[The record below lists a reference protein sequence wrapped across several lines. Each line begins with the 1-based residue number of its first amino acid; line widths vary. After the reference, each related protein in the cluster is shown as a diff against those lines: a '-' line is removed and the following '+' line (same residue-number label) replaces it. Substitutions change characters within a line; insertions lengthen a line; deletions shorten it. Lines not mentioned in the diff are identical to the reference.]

1 MRAPILVEARP
12 NARWSVDFIHDQLSN
27 GRRFRILNVIDDVTK
42 ECLAAIA
49 DTSISGRRAARELDA
64 VVAWRGNPEL
74 IVSDH
79 GTEFTSTAMLAW
91 AQSSRVAWH
100 FIAPGK
106 PMQNGVCEAFNDAI
120 THSPLPPGAI
130 SESMVDMD
138 RSDLQQLSK
147 EQLIELV
154 LRLQRPDKN
163 SRTSSKPPSTDK
175 KERRENSRPGGA
187 KLGHE
192 PHNRRLAD
200 NPDEFRDHMPSVCE
214 ACGGA
219 FSLDAERELIGEYD
233 EIEIPPVKPYV
244 IRHRRFA
251 CRCGHCGVAAKAP
264 APAVATTTP
273 FGPRIHAL
281 AIYLK
286 GFQALSY
293 ERLRG
298 LFGDGF
304 GLDVS
309 EGALMNMFIRS
320 HAKFQIEASRAKAIL
335 RAAKIVASDETG
347 VRIEGTNS
355 YHWVFHC
362 KDAVVH
368 QPDYSRAARVVDEM
382 MAGHEPEVWISDRYS
397 AQQKHGER
405 HQTCLAHLARD
416 AAFAFEHGSDDLPFR
431 FKLWLQ
437 KAFDLARAI
446 ADFAAST
453 LARKKRELEKQL
465 EVLLASPTGCD
476 LARELQA
483 KIGRARDQLLTFCD
497 YPGQVDPT
505 NNTSERKLR
514 PCVIQRKVTNGY
526 RAMWAAE
533 AEADVRTTVDT
544 ARLNGA
550 NRFDVI
556 LAALA

>member
-1 MRAPILVEARP
+1 
-12 NARWSVDFIHDQLSN
+12 
-27 GRRFRILNVIDDVTK
+27 
-42 ECLAAIA
+42 
-49 DTSISGRRAARELDA
+49 
-64 VVAWRGNPEL
+64 
-74 IVSDH
+74 
-79 GTEFTSTAMLAW
+79 
-91 AQSSRVAWH
+91 
-100 FIAPGK
+100 
-106 PMQNGVCEAFNDAI
+106 
-120 THSPLPPGAI
+120 
-130 SESMVDMD
+130 MD

-154 LRLQRPDKN
+154 LRLQRPDKT

-175 KERRENSRPGGA
+175 KEKRENSRPGGA

-200 NPDEFRDHMPSVCE
+200 DPDEFRDHMPSVCE
-214 ACGGA
+214 RCGLA
-219 FSLDAERELIGEYD
+219 FPSDTRKDLIGEYD

-251 CRCGHCGVAAKAP
+251 CRCGRCGVEAKAP

-298 LFGDGF
+298 LFGDAF
-304 GLDVS
+304 GLSVS

-320 HAKFQIEASRAKAIL
+320 HPRFEIEAEKAKAIV
-335 RAAKIVASDETG
+335 RAAKVVASDETG

-355 YHWVFHC
+355 YPWVFHC

-368 QPDYSRAARVVDEM
+368 QPDYSRAARVVDEIM
-382 MAGHEPEVWISDRYS
+382 DGHVPEVWISDRYS

-416 AAFAFEHGSDDLPFR
+416 TAFAFEHGSDDLPFR
-431 FKLWLQ
+431 FKLWLG
-437 KAFDLARAI
+437 KAFDLARTI

-453 LARKKRELEKQL
+453 LARRKRELEKQL
-465 EVLLASPTGCD
+465 ETLLAAPTRCD

-497 YPGQVDPT
+497 YPGEVDVT

-514 PCVIQRKVTNGY
+514 PSVIQRKVTNGY
-526 RAMWAAE
+526 RAMWAAQ
-533 AEADVRTTVDT
+533 AEADVRTTIDT
-544 ARLNGA
+544 ARLHGA
-550 NRFDVI
+550 NPFNVIVSI
-556 LAALA
+556 LA

>member
-1 MRAPILVEARP
+1 
-12 NARWSVDFIHDQLSN
+12 
-27 GRRFRILNVIDDVTK
+27 
-42 ECLAAIA
+42 
-49 DTSISGRRAARELDA
+49 
-64 VVAWRGNPEL
+64 
-74 IVSDH
+74 
-79 GTEFTSTAMLAW
+79 
-91 AQSSRVAWH
+91 
-100 FIAPGK
+100 
-106 PMQNGVCEAFNDAI
+106 
-120 THSPLPPGAI
+120 
-130 SESMVDMD
+130 MD
-138 RSDLQQLSK
+138 RGDLQQLSK

-163 SRTSSKPPSTDK
+163 SSNSSKPPSTDK
-175 KERRENSRPGGA
+175 KEKRENSRPGGA

-200 NPDEFRDHMPSVCE
+200 KPDEFRDHAPEVCGR
-214 ACGGA
+214 CGGA
-219 FSLDAERELIGEYD
+219 FAADGERELIGEYD

-251 CRCGHCGVAAKAP
+251 CRCARCGVTAKAP
-264 APAVATTTP
+264 APVAATSTP

-298 LFGDGF
+298 LFGDAF
-304 GLDVS
+304 GLSVS

-320 HAKFQIEASRAKAIL
+320 HPRFRIEADKAKAIL
-335 RAAKIVASDETG
+335 RAAQVVASDETG

-382 MAGHEPEVWISDRYS
+382 MAGHKPAVWVSDRYS

-416 AAFAFEHGSDDLPFR
+416 TAFAFEHGSDDLPFR
-431 FKLWLQ
+431 FKLWLGR
-437 KAFDLARAI
+437 AFDLARTV
-446 ADFAAST
+446 ADFAASA
-453 LARKKRELEKQL
+453 LSRKKRALEKQL
-465 EVLLASPTGCD
+465 EALLAASTGCD
-476 LARELQA
+476 LAQELQA
-483 KIGRARDQLLTFCD
+483 KIRRARDQLLTFCD
-497 YPGQVDPT
+497 YPGEVDPT
-505 NNTSERKLR
+505 NNASERKLR

-526 RAMWAAE
+526 RAMWAAQ

-544 ARLNGA
+544 ARLMSA
-550 NRFDVI
+550 NPFAVI
-556 LAALA
+556 VGALA

>member
-1 MRAPILVEARP
+1 M
-12 NARWSVDFIHDQLSN
+12 W
-27 GRRFRILNVIDDVTK
+27 
-42 ECLAAIA
+42 
-49 DTSISGRRAARELDA
+49 
-64 VVAWRGNPEL
+64 
-74 IVSDH
+74 
-79 GTEFTSTAMLAW
+79 
-91 AQSSRVAWH
+91 
-100 FIAPGK
+100 
-106 PMQNGVCEAFNDAI
+106 
-120 THSPLPPGAI
+120 
-130 SESMVDMD
+130 DMD
-138 RSDLQQLSK
+138 RTDLQQLSK

-175 KERRENSRPGGA
+175 KEKRETSRPGGA

-192 PHNRRLAD
+192 PHNRRLSD
-200 NPDEFRDHMPSVCE
+200 NPNEFRDHMPIACE
-214 ACGGA
+214 ACGGT
-219 FSLDAERELIGEYD
+219 FSSDDACELIGEYD
-233 EIEIPPVKPYV
+233 EIEIPPVKPHV
-244 IRHRRFA
+244 IRHRRYA
-251 CRCGHCGVAAKAP
+251 CRCAHCGVEMNAA

-298 LFGDGF
+298 LFRDAF
-304 GLDVS
+304 GLGVS

-320 HAKFQIEASRAKAIL
+320 HVRFEIEAEKAKAIL
-335 RAAKIVASDETG
+335 RAAKVVASDETG

-382 MAGHEPEVWISDRYS
+382 MGGHEPKVWISDRYS

-416 AAFAFEHGSDDLPFR
+416 AAFAFEHGSDDLPLR
-431 FKLWLQ
+431 FKLWLG
-437 KAFDLARAI
+437 KAFDLAQAI

-465 EVLLASPTGCD
+465 EALLAASTGCD

-483 KIGRARDQLLTFCD
+483 KVGRARNQLLTFCD
-497 YPGQVDPT
+497 FPGEVEPT

-526 RAMWAAE
+526 RAMWAAQ
-533 AEADVRTTVDT
+533 AEADVRTTIDT
-544 ARLNGA
+544 ARLSGA
-550 NRFDVI
+550 NPFNTI
-556 LAALA
+556 LAILA

>member
-1 MRAPILVEARP
+1 
-12 NARWSVDFIHDQLSN
+12 
-27 GRRFRILNVIDDVTK
+27 
-42 ECLAAIA
+42 
-49 DTSISGRRAARELDA
+49 
-64 VVAWRGNPEL
+64 
-74 IVSDH
+74 
-79 GTEFTSTAMLAW
+79 
-91 AQSSRVAWH
+91 
-100 FIAPGK
+100 
-106 PMQNGVCEAFNDAI
+106 
-120 THSPLPPGAI
+120 
-130 SESMVDMD
+130 MD
-138 RSDLQQLSK
+138 RTDLQQLSK

-175 KERRENSRPGGA
+175 KATRENSRPGGG
-187 KLGHE
+187 KPGHE

-200 NPDEFRDHMPSVCE
+200 DPDELRDHAPSVCE
-214 ACGGA
+214 ACGGS
-219 FSLDAERELIGEYD
+219 FPPSAERELIGEYD

-251 CRCGHCGVAAKAP
+251 CRCAHCGVAAKGP
-264 APAVATTTP
+264 TPAVATMTP

-298 LFGDGF
+298 LFRDAF
-304 GLDVS
+304 GLAVS
-309 EGALMNMFIRS
+309 EGALMNMFVRS
-320 HAKFQIEASRAKAIL
+320 HARFEIEASKAKAIL
-335 RAAKIVASDETG
+335 RAAKVVASDETG

-362 KDAVVH
+362 KNAVVH
-368 QPDYSRAARVVDEM
+368 QPDYSRAARVVDDM
-382 MAGHEPEVWISDRYS
+382 MDGRVPTVWISDRYS

-416 AAFAFEHGSDDLPFR
+416 TAFAVEHGSDHLPFR
-431 FKLWLQ
+431 FKLWLG

-453 LARKKRELEKQL
+453 VKQKRRALEKQL
-465 EVLLASPTGCD
+465 EALLSTPTVCE
-476 LARELQA
+476 LAKELQA
-483 KIGRARDQLLTFCD
+483 KIGRARGQLLTFCD
-497 YPGQVDPT
+497 YPGEVDIT

-526 RAMWAAE
+526 RAMWAAS

-544 ARLNGA
+544 AQLQGA
-550 NRFDVI
+550 NPFNVI
-556 LAALA
+556 VATLA